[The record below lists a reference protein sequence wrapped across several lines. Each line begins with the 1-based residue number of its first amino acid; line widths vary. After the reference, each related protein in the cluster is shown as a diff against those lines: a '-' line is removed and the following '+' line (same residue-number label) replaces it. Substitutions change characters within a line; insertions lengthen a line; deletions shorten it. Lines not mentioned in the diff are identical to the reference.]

1 MSVEQ
6 ILQGIDLMLAGARD
20 YAELLKMG
28 AIDQEDP
35 ELLACIRQADLLLK
49 MCQWTLLDPGL
60 TGVERLAL
68 GEAERKLIII
78 NRLLN
83 NDGHSGK
90 EIKHVTH

>member
-1 MSVEQ
+1 MSIEQ
-6 ILQGIDLMLAGARD
+6 IRQGVDLMLQGARD
-20 YAELLKMG
+20 YTELLEMG
-28 AIDQEDP
+28 VIDQEDP

-78 NRLLN
+78 NRLLTEN
-83 NDGHSGK
+83 TGK
-90 EIKHVTH
+90 EQKTYGPH